1 VWNIYELYTQSINQE
16 RERERES
23 FLRKV
28 FHLLQDP
35 ASDERFHVELHFS
48 PGAYTVGQD
57 MKDPAG
63 PGFKSQM
70 KEHEKKVRQILPTI
84 Y

>member
-1 VWNIYELYTQSINQE
+1 MSALCNAVDCFICI
-16 RERERES
+16 
-23 FLRKV
+23 
-28 FHLLQDP
+28 QDP

-70 KEHEKKVRQILPTI
+70 KEHEKKVT
-84 Y
+84 YHK